1 MTLSTNE
8 LAGQLLKETNELQ
21 KIALRKQ
28 IKDAYKGLVFE
39 NRSQASRVTEIS
51 YIGSVNSSA
60 KMVKNMEMNY
70 NSYIIYLAPHT
81 MSGHNTCAKASEGCI
96 SACLN
101 TSGRVIMDKK
111 KDKILKA
118 RLLRTLLFYS
128 NREFFNKW
136 VFAEIESAKNIA
148 KDKGHEFSVRLNG
161 TSDLSAKLFNVDG
174 VNVLDKFKT
183 VQFYDY
189 TKVFNRLKKET
200 RANYHL
206 TFSYSGE
213 NITEVIQALDNGYNV
228 AVPFKF
234 DKEQGLP
241 KEFLGYEVG
250 DADETDLRFLDTLRI
265 AGLKVKRVR
274 DNKAV
279 QNAIDKGFVIDVNTF
294 DFEKYKVA

>member
-1 MTLSTNE
+1 MKSINE
-8 LAGQLLKETNELQ
+8 LAGKLLNETNLAMQ
-21 KIALRKQ
+21 VVLRNE
-28 IKDAYKGLVFE
+28 IKNAYKGLVFE

-60 KMVKNMEMNY
+60 KMVKNMKMNY
-70 NSYIIYLAPHT
+70 NSYIVYLAPHT
-81 MSGHNTCAKASEGCI
+81 MSGHNVCAKASEGCI

-111 KDKILKA
+111 EDTILKA

-136 VFAEIESAKNIA
+136 VFAEIESSKNIA
-148 KDKGHEFSVRLNG
+148 KNKGHEFSVRLNG
-161 TSDLSAKLFNVDG
+161 TSDLSTKLFNVDG

-189 TKVFNRLKKET
+189 TKVFNRLEKET
-200 RANYHL
+200 RKNYHL

-213 NITEVIQALDNGYNV
+213 NMDEVLRALAKGYNV
-228 AVPFKF
+228 AVPFLLGKG
-234 DKEQGLP
+234 KGLP
-241 KEFLGYEVG
+241 TEFLGYEVG

-274 DNKAV
+274 DNTAV
-279 QNAIDKGFVIDVNTF
+279 KYAVSKGFVIDPENFKLVNSLA
-294 DFEKYKVA
+294 V